1 MKSLVKN
8 VIAKTVK
15 LAVLSAIAIAPISC
29 AHSQKAKTNSL
40 LWKIEGNGLQKPSY
54 LFGTHHMLCEGD
66 YNMPQKVKDAMNSTE
81 QSYLEINLAA
91 PNLAEE
97 TKKYIANAQPLS
109 TMVSKEDAHY
119 VDSLLQA
126 KLKTNLKKVE
136 NLKPLVI
143 LNALLQSSLPCKIA
157 SIESEVIKAAKASN
171 KEIKGLS
178 SIEEQYSFL
187 DKIFRP
193 KDFVPYLKMWS
204 DEELKKLMAKLKA
217 AYLTEDVKKIDE
229 LMETFY
235 TADPEAYR
243 NLLPIRNHLWAD
255 RMPAIAKE
263 KPTFFAIGSGHL
275 QGKEGVIG
283 LLQAK
288 GFKVTPV
295 IN

>member
-15 LAVLSAIAIAPISC
+15 LAVLSAIAVAPSNS
-29 AHSQKAKTNSL
+29 AFSQKAKTTSL

-119 VDSLLQA
+119 VDSLLQV

-157 SIESEVIKAAKASN
+157 SIESEVIKAAKASD

-217 AYLTEDVKKIDE
+217 AYLTEDVEKIDE

-263 KPTFFAIGSGHL
+263 KPTFFAVGSGHL
-275 QGKEGVIG
+275 QGKEGLVE

-295 IN
+295 FN

>member
-15 LAVLSAIAIAPISC
+15 LAVLSAIAVAPINS
-29 AHSQKAKTNSL
+29 AFSQKAKTTSL

-54 LFGTHHMLCEGD
+54 LFGTHHTLCEGD

-119 VDSLLQA
+119 VDSLLQV

-157 SIESEVIKAAKASN
+157 SIESEVIKAAKASD

-217 AYLTEDVKKIDE
+217 AYLTEDVEKIDE

-263 KPTFFAIGSGHL
+263 KPTFFAVGSGHL
-275 QGKEGVIG
+275 QGKEGLVE

-295 IN
+295 FN

>member
-8 VIAKTVK
+8 VITKTVK
-15 LAVLSAIAIAPISC
+15 FALLYAISIAPISN
-29 AHSQKAKTNSL
+29 AFGQKSKTTSL

-66 YNMPQKVKDAMNSTE
+66 YKISQKVKDAMNSTE

-97 TKKYIANAQPLS
+97 TKKYITNAQPLS
-109 TMVSKEDAHY
+109 TMVSKEDSHY

-136 NLKPLVI
+136 NLKPLII

-157 SIESEVIKAAKASN
+157 SIESEVIKVAKASN

-204 DEELKKLMAKLKA
+204 DEELKKLMAKLKE
-217 AYLTEDVKKIDE
+217 AYLTEDVEKIDE

-263 KPTFFAIGSGHL
+263 KPTFFAVGSGHL

-295 IN
+295 FN